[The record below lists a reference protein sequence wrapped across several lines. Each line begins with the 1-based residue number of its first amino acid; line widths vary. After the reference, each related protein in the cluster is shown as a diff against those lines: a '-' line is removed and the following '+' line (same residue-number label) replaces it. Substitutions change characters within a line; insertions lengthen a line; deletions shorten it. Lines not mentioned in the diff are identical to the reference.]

1 MPSLNL
7 RLIWNTRTLACAL
20 AAELLVLTLPH
31 AANPQPPAIP
41 RFVVDPFWPKPAP
54 ERWVTQEVGATC
66 VDSKDHVVT
75 LNRGTIQPIEIQ
87 MGIPASPPVIEYDV
101 QGRVVNAWGDRARLP
116 ATLHGCFFDRE
127 DNLWIAGNGDGVVQK
142 WAHDGT
148 RMLLQIGT
156 KGVCDGTDGKC
167 ASPGLNSSQT
177 LLNMP
182 AAVAV
187 DPANGHVYIADG
199 YGNHRIVV
207 FDRSGRYVRHWGTA
221 GTAPGEF
228 APSGGGHPHCVVLNQ
243 SLLYVCDRANDRVQV
258 FDTTGK
264 LKDVIPISPG
274 TGTPGRGAIGS
285 ANDLGFSPDGR
296 YMYVNDIGNTT
307 LWIIDRATRAIVGG
321 FGRPGHGAGELTSFH
336 SMAVDSRGNIYT
348 GEVTGRRIQKF
359 VPAGVVPQGMLR
371 TFLGR
376 PHYDPLP

>member
-1 MPSLNL
+1 MSGVLHGCS
-7 RLIWNTRTLACAL
+7 RGLAFAL
-20 AAELLVLTLPH
+20 VAGLLTLSASH
-31 AANPQPPAIP
+31 AGSAAGQQVP

-54 ERWVTQEVGATC
+54 ERWATQEVGATC
-66 VDSKDHVVT
+66 VDSRDHVFT
-75 LNRGTIQPIEIQ
+75 LNRGTIQPIEIR

-101 QGRVVNAWGDRARLP
+101 RGRVVNAWGDRKLLP

-127 DNLWIAGNGDGVVQK
+127 DNLWVAGNGDGVVQK
-142 WAHDGT
+142 WARDGS

-156 KGVCDGTDGKC
+156 KGVCDGPDGKC
-167 ASPGLNSSQT
+167 ASPGLNKSQS

-182 AAVAV
+182 ADVSV
-187 DPANGHVYIADG
+187 NPSNGDVYVADG
-199 YGNHRIVV
+199 YGNHRVVV
-207 FDRSGRYVRHWGTA
+207 FDRSGRYLRHWGA
-221 GTAPGEF
+221 EGTAPGEF
-228 APSGGGHPHCVVLNQ
+228 APTGGGHPHCVVFDQ
-243 SLLYVCDRANDRVQV
+243 SLLYVCDRVNDRVQV
-258 FDTTGK
+258 FDTMGT
-264 LKDVIPISPG
+264 LKEIIPITPG

-307 LWIIDRATRAIVGG
+307 LWIVDRRSNTIVGG
-321 FGRPGHGAGELTSFH
+321 LGRPGHGTGEFTSFH
-336 SMAVDSRGNIYT
+336 SLAVDSKGNIYT

-359 VPAGVVPQGMLR
+359 VPMGFVPRDKLK